1 MSRSAVERDA
11 LIRIAAGLPPETME
25 RKIILSSLKQADG
38 VIDEATFKSLVDDWR
53 ADMVANLPA
62 KVSIFEDSV
71 DLVEIR
77 FEIGMGQPK
86 TSILY
91 KAYIEMLFQHLDGGS
106 VRISAGIHFPNWV
119 PSAQIALKKSHK
131 NPVLTDAFV
140 SSDLR
145 QLQGMARVLIKD
157 IQSALAERCL
167 HLSSG
172 VESVFVPLLKVVRS
186 EAAKSIRGRVTKE
199 VHLAGSRNAR
209 IFIMVP
215 NTPVKVAVYM
225 TQESE
230 ESVTIDCNVIGLNA
244 GQIHKILKNTLVLNA
259 VKDPGLGPI
268 VKFKLVTLQISD
280 VKSRQ
285 EALDI
290 IVEHWFELVKKTI
303 GA

>member
-11 LIRIAAGLPPETME
+11 LIRVAAGLPPEAME
-25 RKIILSSLKQADG
+25 RKIILSILKQARE

-71 DLVEIR
+71 DLVEVR

-106 VRISAGIHFPNWV
+106 VRISAGIHFPNWI

-131 NPVLTDAFV
+131 NPILTDAFV

-145 QLQGMARVLIKD
+145 QLRDMARVLIKD
-157 IQSALAERCL
+157 IQDALARLDL
-167 HLSSG
+167 HLTS
-172 VESVFVPLLKVVRS
+172 EAEAVFVPLLKVVRS
-186 EAAKSIRGRVTKE
+186 DAAKSIRGRVIKE
-199 VHLAGSRNAR
+199 IHLAGSRNAR

-215 NTPVKVAVYM
+215 NTPINVAVYM
-225 TQESE
+225 AQESVD
-230 ESVTIDCNVIGLNA
+230 SITLDCNIAGLSA
-244 GQIHKILKNTLVLNA
+244 GQIKEFLKSPLVGST
-259 VKDPGLGPI
+259 VKDPGLGLI
-268 VKFKLVTLQISD
+268 VKFKSFTDPNHDAKPSQKVMAVIES
-280 VKSRQ
+280 
-285 EALDI
+285 
-290 IVEHWFELVKKTI
+290 WFEMIKKTI